1 MTSQNTQNKH
11 LQAECS
17 KPWLALA
24 DFLALCVSFGI
35 AMLLLWLFRYH
46 RIGASMEL
54 WWVWEGQQQG
64 LAFLGLAMITVA
76 NFWWRGH
83 YSLRLPFWDE
93 LLEVLRALL
102 LAALLNG
109 MLVLLGKF
117 TISRFLWP
125 VSWGMALILLPY
137 ARTAMKSL
145 LLRLQ
150 LWQLPT
156 VIIGAGINAQEAYRA
171 MTSERQLGF
180 EVQAFVSID
189 AQAPDQLTF
198 GQTSLPVVRLARED
212 LLQWLSDHGRPH
224 VVIAVDEEELRQLGS
239 QVEQLSLRYKDIHII
254 PPIAGLPLFGVV
266 PHHFFSHEVLL
277 LRVRNNLMVK
287 PLILL
292 KRAFDLFGASVGLLL
307 LSPLL
312 AYVVLRIK
320 KEGGPGAVFFGH
332 VRVGMNGVPFK
343 CWKFRTMV
351 HNSQEVLEKLLA
363 SDAQAKAEWELDFKL
378 KNDPRITRI
387 GAFLR
392 KTSLDEI
399 PQLWNVLKGEMSLV
413 GPRPIIDAELERY
426 GDKVDFYLEARPG
439 LTGLWQVSGR
449 NDTTYAERVALDA
462 WYVKNWNLW
471 YDIAIVCKTIRTVV
485 SGRGAY

>member
-1 MTSQNTQNKH
+1 MKQEKH
-11 LQAECS
+11 LQAEPA
-17 KPWLALA
+17 KPWLAMA
-24 DFLALCVSFGI
+24 DFTALAISFGV
-35 AMLLLWLFRYH
+35 AMLLLWVFRYD
-46 RIGASMEL
+46 RISASFEL
-54 WWVWEGQQQG
+54 WWAWEGQQQG
-64 LAFLGLAMITVA
+64 LAFLGLALITVI

-93 LLEVLRALL
+93 LLEILRALL

-117 TISRFLWP
+117 TVSRFLWP
-125 VSWGMALILLPY
+125 VSWGIALVLLPY
-137 ARTAMKSL
+137 FRGVMRDFL
-145 LLRLQ
+145 LKKRI
-150 LWQLPT
+150 WQLPT
-156 VIIGAGINAQEAYRA
+156 VIIGAGLNAIEAYRA
-171 MTSERQLGF
+171 MHSERQLGF
-180 EVQAFVSID
+180 EVQAFLSVD
-189 AQAPDQLTF
+189 QDAPDELLINDDV
-198 GQTSLPVVRLARED
+198 LPVVRLPREE
-212 LLQWLSDHGRPH
+212 LLAWLAMNGRPH
-224 VVIAVDEEELRQLGS
+224 VVIAVNEDELRQLEN
-239 QVEQLSLRYKDIHII
+239 QIEQLSLRYKDIHII

-277 LRVRNNLMVK
+277 LRVRNNLLVK
-287 PLILL
+287 PLIWL
-292 KRAFDLFGASVGLLL
+292 KRAFDLFGAMCGLLV

-312 AYVVLRIK
+312 TYVMWRIK
-320 KEGGPGAVFFGH
+320 QEGGPGAIFFGH

-351 HNSQEVLEKLLA
+351 HNSQEVLEHLLA
-363 SDAQAKAEWELDFKL
+363 TDPQARAEWDTDFKL
-378 KNDPRITRI
+378 KNDPRITKI

-399 PQLWNVLKGEMSLV
+399 PQLWNVICGEMSLV
-413 GPRPIIDAELERY
+413 GPRPIIDAEIERY

-449 NDTTYAERVALDA
+449 NDTSYAERVALDA

-471 YDIAIVCKTIRTVV
+471 YDIAIVCKTIKTVV